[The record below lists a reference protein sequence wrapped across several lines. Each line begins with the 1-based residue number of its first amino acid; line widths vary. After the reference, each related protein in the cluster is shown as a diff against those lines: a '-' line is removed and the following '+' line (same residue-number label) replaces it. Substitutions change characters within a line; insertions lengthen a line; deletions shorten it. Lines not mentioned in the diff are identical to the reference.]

1 MEKILKW
8 RQIVK
13 IFIDISQFHSRERYF
28 QFIEEKDLLTQDS
41 LIFSIEKHIQSLK
54 ALNEQLRIQ
63 HLKKIHESEA
73 NLSKNNIKT
82 IPPKPQ
88 KPEEP
93 DQDDCC
99 GSGCQVCVFDR
110 YYQKLEEYEEKLME
124 WEEKYGDLFND
135 EEESSNQN
143 NDNDPQ
149 NQQQKS

>member
-1 MEKILKW
+1 MEKLLKW
-8 RQIVK
+8 RSIVK

-28 QFIEEKDLLTQDS
+28 QFVEENDLLIQDS

-54 ALNEQLRIQ
+54 ALNEKLRIQ
-63 HLKKIHESEA
+63 QLKKISENEA
-73 NLSKNNIKT
+73 ILNQNKAKV

-88 KPEEP
+88 RPEEP

-124 WEEKYGDLFND
+124 WEEKYGDLFN

-143 NDNDPQ
+143 DDQNPQ
-149 NQQQKS
+149 NQQEKS